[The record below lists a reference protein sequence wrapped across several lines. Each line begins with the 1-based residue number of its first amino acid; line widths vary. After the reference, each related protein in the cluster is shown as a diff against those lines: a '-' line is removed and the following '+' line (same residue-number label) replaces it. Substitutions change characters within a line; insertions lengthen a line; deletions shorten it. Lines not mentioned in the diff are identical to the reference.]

1 MNRNKTIVYVTI
13 LILMAIISI
22 PSTYKVIKKRNDRML
37 TNTTKKI
44 IEAAKDCYYNESC
57 VEDKI
62 TLKEIYEKT
71 SLNTM
76 SNPITKK
83 IYNEDSY
90 VDVESNFEF
99 IEVK

>member
-1 MNRNKTIVYVTI
+1 MSKNKI
-13 LILMAIISI
+13 LIYATMLIIILTIAI
-22 PSTYKVIKKRNDRML
+22 PSTYKVIKKHNDRML
-37 TNTTKKI
+37 TYTTKKI

-57 VEDKI
+57 VENEI

-83 IYNEDSY
+83 IYSEESY
-90 VDVESNFEF
+90 VDVERNFTF
-99 IEVK
+99 IEK